1 MNDRAADR
9 LCLITGATSG
19 IGRATAQQLAA
30 DGATTVLVA
39 RDATKG
45 EATARE
51 ITEATGNDRLQV
63 LVADL
68 SSQAS
73 IRALAEAFRGDH
85 DRLDVLINC
94 AGVFLRKRHMTV
106 DGLEKTFALNYLAY
120 FLLTNLL
127 LDQLRR
133 SRSGRILNVSAPA
146 TTKIDFDDLQV
157 ERRYR
162 PLTVFGASKVAE
174 LMFTI
179 ELARRLEGTG
189 ITVNAVHPGLVRS
202 NLMREAPAPFRLILR
217 LRGQSPDDAGRAIA
231 TLATSP
237 EYAGKA
243 GRFYRDGKEIELP
256 TSATSEELQAR
267 LWEISEDLTGWNT
280 ERPDRYG
287 P

>member
-45 EATARE
+45 EVTARE

-63 LVADL
+63 LGADL

-73 IRALAEAFRGDH
+73 IRALVEAYRGDH

-94 AGVFLRKRHMTV
+94 AGAFFRTRHMTA
-106 DGLEKTFALNYLAY
+106 DGLEMTFALNYLAY

-127 LDQLRR
+127 LDQLRQT
-133 SRSGRILNVSAPA
+133 RSGRILNVSAPA
-146 TTKIDFDDLQV
+146 TTKIDFDDLQA

-174 LMFTI
+174 LMFTL

-189 ITVNAVHPGLVRS
+189 IAVNAVHPGLVRT
-202 NLMREAPAPFRLILR
+202 NLMREAPTPFRFILR
-217 LRGQSPDDAGRAIA
+217 LRGRSPEDAGRAIA
-231 TLATSP
+231 DLATSP
-237 EYAGKA
+237 EYAGKS
-243 GRFYRDGKEIELP
+243 GRFYRDGKELELP
-256 TSATSEELQAR
+256 TSATSEELQGR
-267 LWEISEDLTGWNT
+267 LWEISEGLTGWDT
-280 ERPDRYG
+280 RT
-287 P
+287 

>member
-1 MNDRAADR
+1 VNDRTADR

-39 RDATKG
+39 RDAAKG

-68 SSQAS
+68 SSQTS
-73 IRALAEAFRGDH
+73 IRALVEAFRGDH

-94 AGVFLRKRHMTV
+94 AGAFFRKRHLTA
-106 DGLEKTFALNYLAY
+106 DGLEMTFALNHLAY

-146 TTKIDFDDLQV
+146 TTKIDFDDLQA

-179 ELARRLEGTG
+179 ELAHRLEGTG

-202 NLMREAPAPFRLILR
+202 NLMREAPAPFRFILR

-231 TLATSP
+231 ALATSP
-237 EYAGKA
+237 EYAGKS

-256 TSATSEELQAR
+256 NSATSEEPRGR
-267 LWEISEDLTGWNT
+267 LWEISEELTGWNT
-280 ERPDRYG
+280 ERPRRDG